1 MKGNIADRIKAIY
14 SRINDLTGGSLSI
27 LGHTFQS
34 FSEARAPEVAA
45 SMAYYTI
52 FSLFPLLLV
61 LIAAGS
67 FVLERQAVQQAVL
80 KYTAEAFPT
89 SQQLIQKNL
98 EQVLNLR
105 GAVGIVGLV
114 GLLWSA
120 SGVFTTLAFNIN
132 LAWEKAALRGFVKRR
147 LLGVAMVGLLAL
159 LLALSFVSS
168 TVLNI
173 LSRFDLPLRQ
183 ELGGYETY
191 LLSLLSSS
199 LPWLLTFLIFLSLY
213 RWVPNTE
220 VKWSAALGGGLVAA
234 IAWGLAKDGFTW
246 YLTSGF
252 GQYQLVYGSL
262 GTIIAL
268 MFWIYLGSLIILFG
282 AHLSAAIAQHT

>member
-1 MKGNIADRIKAIY
+1 
-14 SRINDLTGGSLSI
+14 
-27 LGHTFQS
+27 
-34 FSEARAPEVAA
+34 
-45 SMAYYTI
+45 
-52 FSLFPLLLV
+52 LLLV

-80 KYTAEAFPT
+80 KYTAEVFPT

-105 GAVGIVGLV
+105 GAVGILGLV

-147 LLGVAMVGLLAL
+147 LVGVGMVGVLAL

-183 ELGGYETY
+183 ELGGYESY
-191 LLSLLSSS
+191 LLSLLSSA

-220 VKWSAALGGGLVAA
+220 VKWSAALGGGLAAA
-234 IAWGLAKDGFTW
+234 IGWGLAKDGFTW